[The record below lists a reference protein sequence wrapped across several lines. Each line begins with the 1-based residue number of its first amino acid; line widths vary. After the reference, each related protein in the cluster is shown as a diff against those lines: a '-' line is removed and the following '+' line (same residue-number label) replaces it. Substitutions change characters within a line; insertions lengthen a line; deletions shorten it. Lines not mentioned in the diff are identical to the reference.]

1 MTVAKARLRA
11 VVILTSE
18 AEKQNRAQNMR
29 EINNIL
35 ASLAKR
41 KEKVTHDIPIL
52 DYLFSPKLNAHVGI
66 YEAPKRMTSLSVK
79 GRKVKRT

>member
-1 MTVAKARLRA
+1 VRT

-18 AEKQNRAQNMR
+18 AEKQNRAQNMK

-35 ASLAKR
+35 ASFAKR

-52 DYLFSPKLNAHVGI
+52 DYLFSPKLNARVGI